1 MRSTINKHRLNL
13 AQRSR
18 NAGECQ
24 LDWLNRWWYR
34 LKRWSA
40 SRPGSQRRAKRNTL
54 KIKSSWRDPN
64 ALRTETVRAPVK
76 RYRYR

>member
-1 MRSTINKHRLNL
+1 
-13 AQRSR
+13 
-18 NAGECQ
+18 
-24 LDWLNRWWYR
+24 
-34 LKRWSA
+34 
-40 SRPGSQRRAKRNTL
+40 L